1 MIVPDELNALTAPD
15 TLLGTP
21 KYISPEQVNQGK
33 LDARSDIYSLGVVLY
48 EMIAG
53 RVPFNDESTFQIL
66 RGHLDQAPPSIRKLR
81 PDLSTAVEIVI
92 DRALAKDPD
101 KRYQHAG
108 ELAKDFAR
116 AVRGEA
122 PTHRISSVRRRRDI
136 TITLPTGW
144 RPQSRSRLLT

>member
-1 MIVPDELNALTAPD
+1 
-15 TLLGTP
+15 
-21 KYISPEQVNQGK
+21 NQGK

-53 RVPFNDESTFQIL
+53 RPPFNDDSTFQIL
-66 RGHLDQAPPSIRKLR
+66 RGHLDEPPPSIHQLRSELSMAVKL
-81 PDLSTAVEIVI
+81 VI
-92 DRALAKDPD
+92 DRALEKDPN

-108 ELAKDFAR
+108 DLAQDFAR

-122 PTHRISSVRRRRDI
+122 PTRRISSIRKRRDI

-144 RPQSRSRLLT
+144 RPQSRSRLLTAGAVPCVILAGIVFMLLRAVNPP